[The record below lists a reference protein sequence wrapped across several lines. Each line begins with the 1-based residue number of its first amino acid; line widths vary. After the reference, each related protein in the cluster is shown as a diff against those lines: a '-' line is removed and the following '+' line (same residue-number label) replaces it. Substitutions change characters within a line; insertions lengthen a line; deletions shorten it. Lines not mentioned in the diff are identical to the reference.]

1 MKKLIVILFSLI
13 ALSAAAAIN
22 PNTRPK
28 SSGNYYSEQ
37 HRILDSRN
45 YYTSEN
51 TTIANGIVV
60 SLESNSPITGSLVEY
75 NYNYGIQ
82 SIKNYRNGVLDGKV
96 YYFNGDGGVSKV
108 SEYRNGQKNGEEIDF
123 SLSTGYSTVISNY
136 RNGVLDGPRYEF
148 DDKGSLTLAVEYNNG
163 VKEGTELKFSQ
174 GIKIQEDIYKNGR
187 KNGKSLSYYTDGNL
201 KAEGVYVDNMRD
213 QEWIWSYPAS
223 EGRNIK
229 RLTETY
235 DYGKLKLIKG
245 QYPDGSKERKAELV
259 NGNGDFEQY
268 YNNGAIKLKGK
279 IRNYA
284 ADGTWTA
291 YDLRGVPVARNGFN
305 LGISQY

>member
-1 MKKLIVILFSLI
+1 MKKLIIVLFSII
-13 ALSAAAAIN
+13 AISAAAAIN

-51 TTIANGIVV
+51 TTNSNGIVV

-82 SIKNYRNGVLDGKV
+82 SIK
-96 YYFNGDGGVSKV
+96 NGDGGVSKV

-136 RNGVLDGPRYEF
+136 RNGVLDGARYEF
-148 DDKGSLTLAVEYNNG
+148 DDKGSLTSATEYNNG
-163 VKEGTELKFSQ
+163 VKEGTEVKFAN
-174 GIKIQEDIYKNGR
+174 GIKTQEDVYRNGR
-187 KNGKSLSYYTDGNL
+187 KNGKSVSYYTDGSL
-201 KAEGVYVDNMRD
+201 KAEGTYVDNVRD
-213 QEWIWSYPAS
+213 NEWNWYYPAS

-235 DYGKLKLIKG
+235 DYGKLKSIKG

>member
-1 MKKLIVILFSLI
+1 MV
-13 ALSAAAAIN
+13 
-22 PNTRPK
+22 
-28 SSGNYYSEQ
+28 Q
-37 HRILDSRN
+37 D
-45 YYTSEN
+45 
-51 TTIANGIVV
+51 
-60 SLESNSPITGSLVEY
+60 
-75 NYNYGIQ
+75 
-82 SIKNYRNGVLDGKV
+82 
-96 YYFNGDGGVSKV
+96 
-108 SEYRNGQKNGEEIDF
+108 
-123 SLSTGYSTVISNY
+123 
-136 RNGVLDGPRYEF
+136 EF

-213 QEWIWSYPAS
+213 KEWTWYYPAS

-235 DYGKLKLIKG
+235 DYGKLKQIKG
-245 QYPDGSKERKAELV
+245 QYPDGAKERKADLV

-279 IRNYA
+279 IKNYT

>member
-1 MKKLIVILFSLI
+1 MKKLIIVLFSII
-13 ALSAAAAIN
+13 AISAAAAIN

-51 TTIANGIVV
+51 TTNSNGIVV

-108 SEYRNGQKNGEEIDF
+108 SEYRNG
-123 SLSTGYSTVISNY
+123 
-136 RNGVLDGPRYEF
+136 VLDGARYEF
-148 DDKGSLTLAVEYNNG
+148 DDKGSLTSATEYNNG
-163 VKEGTELKFSQ
+163 VKEGTEVKFAN
-174 GIKIQEDIYKNGR
+174 GIKTQEDVYRNGR
-187 KNGKSLSYYTDGNL
+187 KNGKSVSYYTDGSL
-201 KAEGVYVDNMRD
+201 KAEGTYVDNVRD
-213 QEWIWSYPAS
+213 NEWNWYYPAS

-235 DYGKLKLIKG
+235 DYGKLKSIKG

>member
-51 TTIANGIVV
+51 TTNSNGIVV

-213 QEWIWSYPAS
+213 KEWIWYYPAS

-235 DYGKLKLIKG
+235 DYGKLKQIKG
-245 QYPDGSKERKAELV
+245 QYPDGAKERKADLV

-268 YNNGAIKLKGK
+268 YNNGSIKLKGK
-279 IRNYA
+279 IKNYT